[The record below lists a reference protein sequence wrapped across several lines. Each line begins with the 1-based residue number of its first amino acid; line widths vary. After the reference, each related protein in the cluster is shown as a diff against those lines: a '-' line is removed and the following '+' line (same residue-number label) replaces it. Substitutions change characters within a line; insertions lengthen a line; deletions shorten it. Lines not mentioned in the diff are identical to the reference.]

1 MDGNDCI
8 EYDFNIQFSQ
18 EINSFISDSRGG
30 ICEKPA
36 KDIYEGKRV
45 IKTLNSGIIT
55 VINHHTRTS
64 ALVTEL
70 TFAHEV
76 GHSLG
81 AEVFIQ
87 NLFGNLMKT
96 EFFVCSMM
104 MKYAEEMRHM
114 VILSC
119 IEGQQLVWKKIITNF
134 PIVV

>member
-8 EYDFNIQFSQ
+8 EYVFWTFNLTKNRFFFFS
-18 EINSFISDSRGG
+18 SDSRGG

-64 ALVTEL
+64 ALMTEL

-81 AEVFIQ
+81 AEV
-87 NLFGNLMKT
+87 LFEISSLD
-96 EFFVCSMM
+96 ECLFVC
-104 MKYAEEMRHM
+104 
-114 VILSC
+114 L
-119 IEGQQLVWKKIITNF
+119 
-134 PIVV
+134 